1 MMENGLSAADVLAL
15 TRGGDNDDGMNGMWN
30 NPFVYLVWIWAFNA
44 FGGGGF
50 GGANAQAALTRSD
63 LHDGFTMNNIERQIQ
78 GVQQGLC
85 DGFYANNTSIL
96 QGFAGVDRSLCAGFN
111 SLGNQIAESR
121 FAAQNCCCETNRN
134 IDAVRYENAKNTCDI
149 ITAGNLNTRDIIE
162 AQNRGVQRI
171 VDTLTQDKIES
182 LRTELQAA
190 QLQLGNLAQTQT
202 IINAVRPFPQPS
214 YITCSPYQTS
224 TNCGCGCV

>member
-1 MMENGLSAADVLAL
+1 MDNGLSAADVLAL
-15 TRGGDNDDGMNGMWN
+15 TKGGDNDGMEGMWN
-30 NPFVYLVWIWAFNA
+30 NPFVYLVWIWAFRM
-44 FGGGGF
+44 FGGT
-50 GGANAQAALTRSD
+50 GAGDPAVQGALTRSD
-63 LHDGFTMNNIERQIQ
+63 LHEGLTMNNIEGQIR

-85 DGFYANNTSIL
+85 DGFYANNTSLL
-96 QGFAGVDRSLCAGFN
+96 QGFNGVSRELCAGF
-111 SLGNQIAESR
+111 SGIGNQLAENR
-121 FAAQNCCCETNRN
+121 FAAQSCCCETNRN
-134 IDAVRYENAKNTCDI
+134 IDAIRYENAKNTCDV

-162 AQNRGVQRI
+162 AQNRGFQRI
-171 VDTLTQDKIES
+171 IDTMTQDKIES

-214 YITCSPYQTS
+214 YITCSPYQAS